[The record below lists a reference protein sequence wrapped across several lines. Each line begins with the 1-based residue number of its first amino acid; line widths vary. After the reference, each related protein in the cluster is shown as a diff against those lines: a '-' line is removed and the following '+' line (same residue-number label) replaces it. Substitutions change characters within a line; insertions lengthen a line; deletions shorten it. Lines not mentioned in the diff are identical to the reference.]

1 MKRFFTII
9 AIAFVA
15 TIAAGNTARAQ
26 VQGEMGAGLNF
37 VIGTG
42 DDYTNYGM
50 GIKYQWTF
58 IDNMRLEPSFTYF
71 FKKDMISS
79 WDLTANVHYMFD
91 IMPMLQAYPIAGV
104 GMTNYHRDY
113 DILGLQKK
121 QDNTKFAF
129 NFGAGMEL
137 MFSPTIGMNL
147 EYNFRVVENW
157 NRSHIALGMVY
168 KF

>member
-1 MKRFFTII
+1 
-9 AIAFVA
+9 
-15 TIAAGNTARAQ
+15 
-26 VQGEMGAGLNF
+26 
-37 VIGTG
+37 
-42 DDYTNYGM
+42 
-50 GIKYQWTF
+50 
-58 IDNMRLEPSFTYF
+58 
-71 FKKDMISS
+71 
-79 WDLTANVHYMFD
+79 
-91 IMPMLQAYPIAGV
+91 
-104 GMTNYHRDY
+104 MTNYHRDY

-147 EYNFRVVENW
+147 EYIFRVVENW

>member
-1 MKRFFTII
+1 MKKFTFIFTV
-9 AIAFVA
+9 AIAMLA
-15 TIAAGNTARAQ
+15 LGNTTAKAQ
-26 VQGEMGAGLNF
+26 VQGEMGAGVNF

-42 DDYTNYGM
+42 DDYTNYGL
-50 GIKYQWTF
+50 GVKYQWTF

-91 IMPMLQAYPIAGV
+91 VVPMLQAYPIVGV

-113 DILGLQKK
+113 DILGLQEK

-137 MFSPTIGMNL
+137 MFSPNIGMSL
-147 EYNFRVVENW
+147 EYKFRVVEDW